1 MARKTKYSKELK
13 LKIIK
18 EESSKI
24 LIEII
29 DVLMCY
35 PQQLPLNPGKRI
47 WVNKSDVYKRD
58 NV

>member
-1 MARKTKYSKELK
+1 MVVYDSFEGEV
-13 LKIIK
+13 KIIK
-18 EESSKI
+18 EESSRI

-58 NV
+58 DV

>member
-1 MARKTKYSKELK
+1 MVVYDSFEGEV
-13 LKIIK
+13 KIIK
-18 EESSKI
+18 EESSRI

-47 WVNKSDVYKRD
+47 WVNKSDVYKRED
-58 NV
+58 V

>member
-1 MARKTKYSKELK
+1 MVVYDSFEGEV
-13 LKIIK
+13 KIIK
-18 EESSKI
+18 EESSRI

-35 PQQLPLNPGKRI
+35 PQQLPLNLGKRI

-58 NV
+58 DV